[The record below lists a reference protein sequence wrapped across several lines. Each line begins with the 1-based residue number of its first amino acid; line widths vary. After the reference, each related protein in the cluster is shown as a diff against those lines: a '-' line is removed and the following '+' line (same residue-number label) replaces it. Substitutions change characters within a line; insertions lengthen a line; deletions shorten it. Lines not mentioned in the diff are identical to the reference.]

1 MQSESIQQQHS
12 MFYFFF
18 LDQMLYEMG
27 ICCQRDREQH
37 TQGWEK
43 NHVQERIII
52 IVRVADTSQSSSS
65 SSSSSITTFPFFH
78 HPFFFFFQ

>member
-1 MQSESIQQQHS
+1 
-12 MFYFFF
+12 MFYFSF
-18 LDQMLYEMG
+18 LDQMFDEMG
-27 ICCQRDREQH
+27 ICFQGDREQH

-52 IVRVADTSQSSSS
+52 IGRVADTSQSSSSS

-78 HPFFFFFQ
+78 HPFFFFFFR

>member
-1 MQSESIQQQHS
+1 

-18 LDQMLYEMG
+18 VDQMFDEMD
-27 ICCQRDREQH
+27 ICCQGDWEQH
-37 TQGWEK
+37 TEGWEK

-65 SSSSSITTFPFFH
+65 SSSSSIATFPFFH
-78 HPFFFFFQ
+78 HPFFSFFFP